1 MDALR
6 QGLDQWMKKNVQ
18 MDPDEEGRFSYSIS
32 STSETRENM
41 FSVFGAFLFLGLFLG
56 TLFLLAAVLILYY
69 KQLSEGMAD
78 RERFMILQKVGM
90 GKSEVRKT
98 IHTQVRIVF
107 FLPLGVAILHTLAA
121 YPMMNL
127 IVKAMVGGRIDSLYF
142 WCMLITSLLF
152 AMIYT
157 IVYAITTHTYTRLV
171 SRRQPM

>member
-1 MDALR
+1 MKQSIGHKKLNPL
-6 QGLDQWMKKNVQ
+6 QGLLL
-18 MDPDEEGRFSYSIS
+18 I
-32 STSETRENM
+32 
-41 FSVFGAFLFLGLFLG
+41 LG
-56 TLFLLAAVLILYY
+56 LAAVLILYY